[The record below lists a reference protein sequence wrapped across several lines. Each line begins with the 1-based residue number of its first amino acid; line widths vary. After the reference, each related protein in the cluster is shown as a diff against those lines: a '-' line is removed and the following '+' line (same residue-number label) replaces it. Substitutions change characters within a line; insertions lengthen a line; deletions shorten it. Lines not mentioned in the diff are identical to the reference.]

1 MSSTNIL
8 AETVLRINMLL
19 MITHYLTGLLFL
31 FHLTKTQY
39 GFMVACGNDGQTDR
53 TPEQRP
59 SSVLRLE
66 LLCGFSLAPTCM
78 SDILDNK

>member
-1 MSSTNIL
+1 
-8 AETVLRINMLL
+8 MLL

-39 GFMVACGNDGQTDR
+39 GFMVASGNDGQTDR

-78 SDILDNK
+78 SDILEKNEETVQKVLKI